1 VVDKIRPDGCYHL
14 AAQSFVSYSFED
26 EFSMI
31 NVNINDIMK
40 TYPQKIIIN
49 RSCLKKGGRYGWS
62 RPNQKD

>member
-1 VVDKIRPDGCYHL
+1 MWVIKKMLKLTIEL
-14 AAQSFVSYSFED
+14 SS
-26 EFSMI
+26 
-31 NVNINDIMK
+31 NDIMK